1 MGRIAATF
9 PFQSTVAGGLY
20 AGIASTSHNLEI
32 STFFQM
38 THTVPISAEKHQQN
52 ADLNLEKV

>member
-1 MGRIAATF
+1 MTANVNRVHLYRMGRIAATF

-32 STFFQM
+32 STFFF
-38 THTVPISAEKHQQN
+38 S
-52 ADLNLEKV
+52 